1 MLLTKVI
8 FECCFVSSNRQQIC
22 LPQTLQ
28 TYKTMALAIRSSLA
42 LYQSISIA
50 NTVNPAA
57 TQYVILP
64 VNLRKTICV
73 PLSEVLYLEGFGN
86 YTMFYFHNGKKL
98 LVAKT
103 IKDYLPILDKDV
115 FVRTHRSFVV
125 NLRHVDTLDLR
136 NMCVRLTSGLEISI
150 SRRKKKSFEMRT
162 EEILDRL
169 SIAI

>member
-1 MLLTKVI
+1 M
-8 FECCFVSSNRQQIC
+8 
-22 LPQTLQ
+22 PQTLQ